1 MKELTYHGFLGVV
14 QKNKYLSDD
23 CQAILLGGNR
33 QLPINDM
40 LSVNEFVKFLA
51 YGNEE
56 YFIVKKSG
64 LTYVFVLLED
74 IISNSVVI
82 KDYYLTTIIPDDFP
96 LINFIENKFYDDYK
110 NYLIELLM
118 ETIDNTSLSYIMNTG
133 KLRENLQ
140 RAPQMVGKTL
150 KQIAKEND
158 IRYNSLWAL
167 VKQKNVPLE
176 EAIERL
182 KRVKER
188 RNV

>member
-1 MKELTYHGFLGVV
+1 MKELTYHGFLDVV

-23 CQAILLGGNR
+23 CSAILLGGNR

-56 YFIVKKSG
+56 YFVVKKLG

-74 IISNSVVI
+74 IINNSIVI
-82 KDYYLTTIIPDDFP
+82 KDYYLTTVIPDDFP
-96 LINFIENKFYDDYK
+96 LISFIEDKFYDDYK

-118 ETIDNTSLSYIMNTG
+118 ETIDSTSLSYIMNAG
-133 KLRENLQ
+133 KIREHLQ
-140 RAPQMVGKTL
+140 RKPQMTGKTL
-150 KQIAKEND
+150 KQIAEEND
-158 IRYNSLWAL
+158 IKYNSLWVL

-176 EAIERL
+176 EAVERL
-182 KRVKER
+182 KRVKEK